1 MLLYL
6 FSMGQSD
13 SMPEFR
19 RRGEAGGSEANAP
32 SRDTSTPPP
41 GKRQSTD
48 PAATNY
54 GPTSAAAAAAA
65 AAAANDL
72 LLELGMPRSVRLLVC
87 DLLNASEGAAFGRE
101 AETGAMTEAKDR
113 IAARAAGPAN
123 STSSDEA
130 RRRWR
135 GGGDAPR
142 IEAAFLGG
150 CPP

>member
-32 SRDTSTPPP
+32 SRDAATPPP

-54 GPTSAAAAAAA
+54 GPTSAAAAA
-65 AAAANDL
+65 NDL
-72 LLELGMPRSVRLLVC
+72 LLELGMPWSVRLLVC